1 MSHRHEGNSPALTG
15 TLRTML
21 KEINV
26 GSVIK
31 TPKFIRKLN
40 TRAQKRKT
48 KEHIQFTE
56 FLMYKTSIST
66 IMVNNG

>member
-1 MSHRHEGNSPALTG
+1 MSHRYGDNSPALTG

-48 KEHIQFTE
+48 KQHIQFTE
-56 FLMYKTSIST
+56 LHTYKTSS
-66 IMVNNG
+66 IMVKNG

>member
-1 MSHRHEGNSPALTG
+1 MSHRYEGNSPALTG

-48 KEHIQFTE
+48 KQHIHIPE
-56 FLMYKTSIST
+56 LHMYKASIST